1 VSDRR
6 ERIAPVKLAAK
17 LARIAVLAL
26 TAVALAGCGGGGG
39 GDDNGVADKTADEIV
54 ADSLTAAKSADSVH
68 VTGSVDNEG
77 DQLEI
82 DMHIVEGKGGAG
94 HLSTGG

>member
-6 ERIAPVKLAAK
+6 ERIAPVKLI
-17 LARIAVLAL
+17 RIAVLAL
-26 TAVALAGCGGGGG
+26 AAVALAGCGGGGG
-39 GDDNGVADKTADEIV
+39 DDDNGVADKTADEIV
-54 ADSLTAAKSADSVH
+54 ADSLTAAKSADSVYIN
-68 VTGSVDNEG
+68 GSVENDG
-77 DQLEI
+77 DPLEI